1 MSVRQDCADAMPAGL
16 INLPVH
22 SLSQRGV
29 LLQWQERLIELRYL
43 NESYSNKSL
52 QLPSPSTL
60 GHREQDVSAD
70 WCSHP
75 SLWSVEATKNPTTT
89 NFAVVLLRLQL
100 TAT

>member
-43 NESYSNKSL
+43 NESDSIKSL
-52 QLPSPSTL
+52 HPPSPSTL

-70 WCSHP
+70 WSSHP
-75 SLWSVEATKNPTTT
+75 SLWSAGTTKKKPMTT
-89 NFAVVLLRLQL
+89 NFAVVS
-100 TAT
+100 A

>member
-43 NESYSNKSL
+43 NESDSIKSL
-52 QLPSPSTL
+52 HLPSPATM
-60 GHREQDVSAD
+60 GHREQDVPAD

-75 SLWSVEATKNPTTT
+75 SLWSAEPTKNPTTT
-89 NFAVVLLRLQL
+89 NFAVVS
-100 TAT
+100 A